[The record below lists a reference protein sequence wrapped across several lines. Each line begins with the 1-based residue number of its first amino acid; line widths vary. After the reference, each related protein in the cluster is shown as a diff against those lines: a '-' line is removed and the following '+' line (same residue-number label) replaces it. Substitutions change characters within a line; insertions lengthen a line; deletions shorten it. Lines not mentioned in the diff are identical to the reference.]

1 MKKLIQ
7 LIQFQIIFSLLI
19 LPFDIYAQGT
29 LNLLK
34 KLDQG
39 LPPSGLNASY
49 MGDIISCIGDVNNDG
64 FDDWAAGFPNA
75 ANYETGAIVG
85 KVYIYFGSNAIQS
98 NQTPDL
104 IISGE
109 DGKYNFG
116 QLIASAGDVNN
127 DGYSDILI
135 SKNRNVALFYGGNPM
150 DTIPDLIFEDENG
163 SGSFGYIE
171 NQLPRAGDVN
181 NDGFDDVIIGS
192 RNFAYIF
199 FGGRIMDSKADIV
212 LKGQQE
218 GDMFGFYVSPAGDF
232 NKDGFDD
239 VIVGASGYD
248 LNGYDTGRAY
258 VFFGGTEMDTIPDMI
273 MTGEHEQDQFGS
285 TVSDAGDLNKDGFS
299 DILVAAYHYENKD
312 KDWGRVYIYFGG
324 AVPDTTADLIID
336 GSNGCSGGDIN
347 KDGYSDL
354 IVNNSI
360 YWGGAKMD
368 NVADATFENTY
379 RFAGSGDYNND
390 GFADII
396 TGKPDDKTNGENAGK
411 VSVFFGRT
419 KLNTDPDAVFYGA
432 KSYEY
437 FGACVSTVGDLNND
451 GFDDFVIGAEGN
463 DENGSYAG
471 SAYLYFGAATLGN
484 KPDLTFLGQKEYGG
498 FGSTV
503 SFAGDVN
510 SDGFDDLI
518 IGGFSTNQ
526 AQLFLGKKDMNS
538 VPDFVF
544 KGEKAYSHF
553 GNSVSNAGDFNGD
566 GFDDILIGDLTNSTN
581 GTNKGRA
588 CLYFGAQEMDTNPD
602 LTFEGEEIFNE
613 FGNTV
618 TCAGD
623 VNNDGFSD
631 IMVGAPWYDRINI
644 LGRLYIYYGS
654 SSPDSIPDVVIT
666 GTHQYRQMGSIIASA
681 GDVNND
687 GYDDVIV
694 GMPFE
699 GNAPN
704 GMSYVDIYYGGAIMD
719 TVPDVKIE
727 KMVWG
732 FGFGISGAG
741 DLNDDGFDDVI
752 IGGSDKNYIYY
763 GGSPMDT
770 IPDLFIP
777 GEGRGYDFG
786 PSLSFAGDIN
796 NDGYSDLLMGSRY
809 SSAVGTGMGRVFIY
823 SSNTK
828 NTGIQIVNDKSF
840 FQVFPNPF
848 NTEAIIKYNL
858 QKQGKIQVKIVNIS
872 GQEIETLVN
881 GSQGLGVHQLIWQPK
896 NLPNGIY
903 FCRIQ
908 SQDFSETKK
917 VIFQK

>member
-7 LIQFQIIFSLLI
+7 VIQFQIILSCLI
-19 LPFDIYAQGT
+19 LPYDLYAQGT

-39 LPPSGLNASY
+39 LPASGLNASY

-85 KVYIYFGSNAIQS
+85 KVYIYLGSNAIQS
-98 NQTPDL
+98 NQSPDL

-116 QLIASAGDVNN
+116 HLIASAGDVNN

-135 SKNRNVALFYGGNPM
+135 SKNRNAALFYGGNPM

-171 NQLPRAGDVN
+171 NQHTRAGDVN
-181 NDGFDDVIIGS
+181 NDGFDDLIIGS

-199 FGGRIMDSKADIV
+199 FGGSNMDAKADIV

-218 GDMFGFYVSPAGDF
+218 SDMFGFYLSSAGDF
-232 NKDGFDD
+232 NNDGFDD
-239 VIVGASGYD
+239 VIVGASGFD

-285 TVSDAGDLNKDGFS
+285 TVSDAGDLNMDGFS

-312 KDWGRVYIYFGG
+312 KDWGRVYIYFGS

-360 YWGGAKMD
+360 YWGSAKMD
-368 NVADATFENTY
+368 NLVDARFENTY

-396 TGKPDDKTNGENAGK
+396 IGKPNDNSNGEYSGK
-411 VSVFFGRT
+411 VSVFFGRSQL
-419 KLNTDPDAVFYGA
+419 KSEPDAVFYGA
-432 KSYEY
+432 KSNDY
-437 FGACVSTVGDLNND
+437 FGASVSTAGDLNND

-463 DENGSYAG
+463 DENGSNVG
-471 SAYLYFGAATLGN
+471 SAYIYFGRETVSN
-484 KPDLTFLGQKEYGG
+484 SPDLTLAGNNKDGN
-498 FGSTV
+498 FGSTI

-526 AQLFLGKKDMNS
+526 AQLYLGKKVMND
-538 VPDFVF
+538 VPDFIF
-544 KGEKAYSHF
+544 KGNKAYSHF
-553 GNSVSNAGDFNGD
+553 GNSVSNAGDFNRD
-566 GFDDILIGDLTNSTN
+566 GYDDILIGDLTNSIKATH
-581 GTNKGRA
+581 TGRA
-588 CLYFGAQEMDTNPD
+588 YIYFGGPAMDTNPD
-602 LTFEGEEIFNE
+602 LTFEGEDLFNN

-618 TCAGD
+618 KYAGD
-623 VNNDGFSD
+623 LNHDGFSD
-631 IMVGAPWYDRINI
+631 IMVGAPRYDRMN
-644 LGRLYIYYGS
+644 LFGRIYIYFGN

-666 GTHQYRQMGSIIASA
+666 GTHHYRQLGSIMTSA

-687 GYDDVIV
+687 SYDDIIV
-694 GMPFE
+694 GMPYD
-699 GNAPN
+699 GN
-704 GMSYVDIYYGGAIMD
+704 GIGFSYVNIYYGGAVMD

-727 KMVWG
+727 KKTWG
-732 FGFGISGAG
+732 FGFGLSAAG
-741 DLNDDGFDDVI
+741 DLNNDGFGDVI
-752 IGGSDKNYIYY
+752 VGGSDKNYIYY

-770 IPDLFIP
+770 ISDLFIP
-777 GEGRGYDFG
+777 GEGRWSDYG
-786 PSLSFAGDIN
+786 PSLAYAGDIN

-809 SSAVGTGMGRVFIY
+809 ARAVGSGMGRVFIY

-828 NTGIQIVNDKSF
+828 NTGIKIVNDKSF
-840 FQVFPNPF
+840 SQVYPNPF

-858 QKQGKIQVKIVNIS
+858 QKQGTVQVKIVNIS

-881 GSQGLGVHQLIWQPK
+881 GLQASGEHQIIWQPK

-908 SQDFSETKK
+908 SPDFAETKK